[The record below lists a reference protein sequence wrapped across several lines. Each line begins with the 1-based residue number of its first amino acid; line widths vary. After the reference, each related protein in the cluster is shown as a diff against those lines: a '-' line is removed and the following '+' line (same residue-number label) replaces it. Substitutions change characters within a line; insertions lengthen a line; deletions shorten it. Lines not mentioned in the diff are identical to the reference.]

1 MLITIITFIIV
12 FGILVLVHEFGHY
25 YFAKRA
31 GILVREFSIGMGPKI
46 WWKQS
51 GGTTYT
57 IRILPLGGYVRLAG
71 ADDEDEDEL
80 RPGTPVTIQLDD
92 QDKVTSINASQKTT
106 LLQGIPLQI
115 VDSDLVDGLWIK
127 GYVNGDEDNLKT
139 YDVSHDALITE
150 NYGTVVQIAP
160 KDVQFNSASLPAR
173 MMTNFAGPMNNFILS
188 LVVFVILG
196 FLLSGGVPVN
206 SNKIGHV
213 NSNSVAAKA
222 GLVSG
227 DRIVKVN
234 KTKIENWT
242 DLSTSISSHPGKKI
256 TVKYERDGKQHTT
269 SMVPKTVKQSNQK
282 VGQIGIL
289 EETSKS
295 FSARINFGWERFVQ
309 AGTLIFSVL
318 GHMFTHGFSLN
329 DLGGPVAIYAGTSQA
344 TSLGFTGVLN
354 FLALLSINL
363 GIVNL
368 LPIPALDGGK
378 LLLNIIEAIIRR
390 PIPEKAEGIVTMI
403 GFFLLLVLMILV
415 TWNDIQRYFIR

>member
-1 MLITIITFIIV
+1 MIITIITFIIV

-80 RPGTPVTIQLDD
+80 RPGTPVTIQLND
-92 QDKVTSINASQKTT
+92 QDQVTNINASQKTT
-106 LLQGIPLQI
+106 LFQGIPLQI
-115 VDSDLVDGLWIK
+115 VDSDLVNDLWIK
-127 GYVNGDEDNLKT
+127 GYVNGDENDLKV
-139 YDVSHDALITE
+139 YNVAHDALITE
-150 NYGTVVQIAP
+150 HDGTVVQIAP

-188 LVVFVILG
+188 LVVFIILG

-206 SNKIGHV
+206 SNKVGHV
-213 NSNSVAAKA
+213 NANSVAARA

-227 DRIVKVN
+227 DRIKQVN
-234 KTKIENWT
+234 NTKIKDWT
-242 DLSTSISSHPGKKI
+242 DLSTAISSHPGKKI
-256 TVKYERDGKQHTT
+256 TVTYEHQGKQHTT
-269 SMVPKTVKQSNQK
+269 TMVPKTVKQSDQK

-289 EETSKS
+289 EETDKS
-295 FSARINFGWERFVQ
+295 FSARLNFGWQRFVQ
-309 AGTLIFSVL
+309 AATLIFSVL

-329 DLGGPVAIYAGTSQA
+329 DFGGPVAIYAGTSQA

>member
-1 MLITIITFIIV
+1 MIITIITFIIV
-12 FGILVLVHEFGHY
+12 FGVLVLVHEFGHY

-80 RPGTPVTIQLDD
+80 RPGTPVTIQLND
-92 QDKVTSINASQKTT
+92 QDLVTNINASQKTT
-106 LLQGIPLQI
+106 LFQGIPLQV

-127 GYVNGDEDNLKT
+127 GYVNGDENNLKT
-139 YDVSHDALITE
+139 YNVAHDALITE
-150 NYGTVVQIAP
+150 HDGTVVQIAP

-188 LVVFVILG
+188 LVVFIILG
-196 FLLSGGVPVN
+196 FLLGNGVPVN
-206 SNKIGHV
+206 SNKVGHV
-213 NSNSVAAKA
+213 NPGSVAAKA
-222 GLVSG
+222 GLVAG
-227 DRIVKVN
+227 DRITRIN
-234 KTKIENWT
+234 QTKISDWS
-242 DLSTSISSHPGKKI
+242 DLSTAISSHPGKKI
-256 TVKYERDGKQHTT
+256 TVKYVRDGKQHTS
-269 SMVPKTVKQSNQK
+269 SMVPKTVKQANQK

-289 EETSKS
+289 EETDKS
-295 FSARINFGWERFVQ
+295 FSARINFGWQRFVQ
-309 AGTLIFSVL
+309 AGTLIFGVL

-344 TSLGFTGVLN
+344 TSLGFVGVLN

-403 GFFLLLVLMILV
+403 GFFILLILMILV